1 MKQIPLSQGKFALVD
16 DDVFE
21 YLMQWKWYFEG
32 RYARMTNKSRRGNES
47 RYMHK
52 IILQTKKGFDI
63 DHINGNK
70 LDNRRCNLRQA
81 SRTQNILNRPMQTNN
96 KTGFKGVHYD
106 RSRCK
111 FKADIGING
120 KSKFIG
126 RFNTAIEAAKAYNEM
141 AKKHYGEFALLNEIP
156 D

>member
-1 MKQIPLSQGKFALVD
+1 
-16 DDVFE
+16 
-21 YLMQWKWYFEG
+21 
-32 RYARMTNKSRRGNES
+32 
-47 RYMHK
+47 MHK